1 MNQQQLNEE
10 IRDFVRSNKIPNP
23 INVTFTQK
31 QKVVGE
37 GMFNITDKN
46 GNRVCQY
53 LKFNKH
59 IDDVSSEQ
67 NFRHFKNKLNTKLF
81 GNGYRRYN
89 KQLQML
95 VVREVSNR
103 RHHLHCIIE
112 QPQRIGF
119 EKFTHLIEEVWKS
132 TDFGY
137 EEIHIEKPS
146 SQQREDGWL
155 NYIMKDRTK
164 VNLST
169 SVDWINSSIPN
180 HWWL

>member
-1 MNQQQLNEE
+1 MNQQQLNDE
-10 IRDFVRSNKIPNP
+10 IRRFVTSKRVTNP
-23 INVTFTQK
+23 INLTFTQK
-31 QKVVGE
+31 QSVNSFKV
-37 GMFNITDKN
+37 
-46 GNRVCQY
+46 
-53 LKFNKH
+53 
-59 IDDVSSEQ
+59 DDVVSEK

-95 VVREVSNR
+95 VVREVSSNH

-119 EKFTHLIEEVWKS
+119 EKFTHLIETVWKS

-146 SQQREDGWL
+146 SQLREDGWL
-155 NYIMKDRTK
+155 SYIMKDRTK

-169 SVDWINSSIPN
+169 SVDWINSSILN
-180 HWWL
+180 H

>member
-1 MNQQQLNEE
+1 MNQQQLNNQ
-10 IRDFVRSNKIPNP
+10 IRRFVTSNRVTNP

-31 QKVVGE
+31 QSV
-37 GMFNITDKN
+37 N
-46 GNRVCQY
+46 GFRV
-53 LKFNKH
+53 
-59 IDDVSSEQ
+59 DDVVSEK
-67 NFRHFKNKLNTKLF
+67 NFKHFKNKLNTKLF
-81 GNGYRRYN
+81 GNGYKRFN

-95 VVREVSNR
+95 VVREVSSNH

-119 EKFTHLIEEVWKS
+119 EKFTHLIETVWKS

-146 SQQREDGWL
+146 SQLREDGWL
-155 NYIMKDRTK
+155 SYIMKDRTK

-169 SVDWINSSIPN
+169 SIDWINSSILN
-180 HWWL
+180 H

>member
-1 MNQQQLNEE
+1 MNQQQLNDE
-10 IRDFVRSNKIPNP
+10 IRRFVTSNRVTNP
-23 INVTFTQK
+23 INLTLTQK
-31 QKVVGE
+31 QSVNGFKVDGV
-37 GMFNITDKN
+37 
-46 GNRVCQY
+46 
-53 LKFNKH
+53 
-59 IDDVSSEQ
+59 VSEK

-95 VVREVSNR
+95 VVREVSSNH

-119 EKFTHLIEEVWKS
+119 EQFTHLIEEVWKS

-146 SQQREDGWL
+146 SQLREDGWL
-155 NYIMKDRTK
+155 SYIMKDRTK
-164 VNLST
+164 VNLNT
-169 SVDWINSSIPN
+169 SVDWINTYISN
-180 HWWL
+180 HS

>member
-1 MNQQQLNEE
+1 MNQQQLNDE
-10 IRDFVRSNKIPNP
+10 IRRFVTSNRVTNP

-31 QKVVGE
+31 QSV
-37 GMFNITDKN
+37 N
-46 GNRVCQY
+46 GFRV
-53 LKFNKH
+53 
-59 IDDVSSEQ
+59 DDVVSEK
-67 NFRHFKNKLNTKLF
+67 NFKHFKNKLNTKLF
-81 GNGYRRYN
+81 GNGYKRFN

-95 VVREVSNR
+95 VVREVSSNH

-119 EKFTHLIEEVWKS
+119 EKFTHLIETVWKS

-164 VNLST
+164 VSLDTSIDWTNSTVLNL
-169 SVDWINSSIPN
+169 
-180 HWWL
+180 

>member
-81 GNGYRRYN
+81 GNGYRRFN

-95 VVREVSNR
+95 VIREVSSNH

-119 EKFTHLIEEVWKS
+119 EKFTHLIETVWKS

-146 SQQREDGWL
+146 SQLREDGWL
-155 NYIMKDRTK
+155 SYIMKDRTK

-169 SVDWINSSIPN
+169 SVDWINSSILN
-180 HWWL
+180 H

>member
-1 MNQQQLNEE
+1 MNQQQLNNQ
-10 IRDFVRSNKIPNP
+10 IRRFVTSNRVTNP

-31 QKVVGE
+31 QSV
-37 GMFNITDKN
+37 N
-46 GNRVCQY
+46 GFRV
-53 LKFNKH
+53 
-59 IDDVSSEQ
+59 DDVVSEK
-67 NFRHFKNKLNTKLF
+67 NFKHFKNKLNTKLF
-81 GNGYRRYN
+81 GNGYKRFN

-95 VVREVSNR
+95 VVREVSSNH

-119 EKFTHLIEEVWKS
+119 EKFTHLIETVWKS

-146 SQQREDGWL
+146 SQLREDGWL
-155 NYIMKDRTK
+155 SYIMKDRTK

-169 SVDWINSSIPN
+169 SVDWINSSILN
-180 HWWL
+180 H

>member
-1 MNQQQLNEE
+1 MNRTYLNET
-10 IRDFVRSNKIPNP
+10 IRDFVTQNRVTNP
-23 INVTFTQK
+23 INVTFTEK
-31 QKVVGE
+31 QS
-37 GMFNITDKN
+37 MN
-46 GNRVCQY
+46 GF
-53 LKFNKH
+53 K
-59 IDDVSSEQ
+59 IDSVISER

-119 EKFTHLIEEVWKS
+119 EKFTHLIETVWKS

-146 SQQREDGWL
+146 SQLREDGWL
-155 NYIMKDRTK
+155 SYIMKDRTK
-164 VNLST
+164 VNLHT
-169 SVDWINSSIPN
+169 SVDWINSSFTD
-180 HWWL
+180 H

>member
-1 MNQQQLNEE
+1 MNQQQLNDE
-10 IRDFVRSNKIPNP
+10 IRRFVTSERVTNP
-23 INVTFTQK
+23 INLTFTQK
-31 QKVVGE
+31 QSVNGFKV
-37 GMFNITDKN
+37 
-46 GNRVCQY
+46 
-53 LKFNKH
+53 
-59 IDDVSSEQ
+59 DDVVSEK

-95 VVREVSNR
+95 VVREVSSNH

-112 QPQRIGF
+112 QPHRIGF
-119 EKFTHLIEEVWKS
+119 EQFTHLIETVWKS

-146 SQQREDGWL
+146 SQLREDGWL
-155 NYIMKDRTK
+155 SYIMKDRTK

-169 SVDWINSSIPN
+169 SVDWINSSILN
-180 HWWL
+180 H

>member
-1 MNQQQLNEE
+1 MNRTYLNEK
-10 IRDFVRSNKIPNP
+10 IRDFVTQNRVTNP
-23 INVTFTQK
+23 INVTFTEK
-31 QKVVGE
+31 QSMNGFTIDNVV
-37 GMFNITDKN
+37 
-46 GNRVCQY
+46 
-53 LKFNKH
+53 
-59 IDDVSSEQ
+59 SER

-81 GNGYRRYN
+81 GNGYRRFN

-95 VVREVSNR
+95 VIREVSSNH

-119 EKFTHLIEEVWKS
+119 EEFSNLIETVWRS
-132 TDFGY
+132 TNFGY
-137 EEIHIEKPS
+137 DQIHIEKPS

-169 SVDWINSSIPN
+169 SVDWINSSILN
-180 HWWL
+180 H

>member
-59 IDDVSSEQ
+59 IDDV
-67 NFRHFKNKLNTKLF
+67 HPNK
-81 GNGYRRYN
+81 
-89 KQLQML
+89 
-95 VVREVSNR
+95 
-103 RHHLHCIIE
+103 
-112 QPQRIGF
+112 
-119 EKFTHLIEEVWKS
+119 
-132 TDFGY
+132 
-137 EEIHIEKPS
+137 
-146 SQQREDGWL
+146 
-155 NYIMKDRTK
+155 
-164 VNLST
+164 T
-169 SVDWINSSIPN
+169 SDISKTN
-180 HWWL
+180 

>member
-1 MNQQQLNEE
+1 MNQQQLNNQ
-10 IRDFVRSNKIPNP
+10 IRRFVTSNRVTNP

-31 QKVVGE
+31 QSV
-37 GMFNITDKN
+37 N
-46 GNRVCQY
+46 GFRV
-53 LKFNKH
+53 
-59 IDDVSSEQ
+59 DDVVSEK
-67 NFRHFKNKLNTKLF
+67 NFKHFKNKLNTKLF
-81 GNGYRRYN
+81 GNGYKRFN

-95 VVREVSNR
+95 VVREVSSNH

-119 EKFTHLIEEVWKS
+119 EKFTHLIETVWKS

-146 SQQREDGWL
+146 FQLREDGWL
-155 NYIMKDRTK
+155 SYIMKDRTK

-169 SVDWINSSIPN
+169 SVDWINSSILN
-180 HWWL
+180 H

>member
-1 MNQQQLNEE
+1 MNQQQLNNQ
-10 IRDFVRSNKIPNP
+10 IRRFVTSNRVTNP

-31 QKVVGE
+31 QSV
-37 GMFNITDKN
+37 N
-46 GNRVCQY
+46 GFRV
-53 LKFNKH
+53 
-59 IDDVSSEQ
+59 DDVVSEK
-67 NFRHFKNKLNTKLF
+67 NFKHFKNKLNTKLF
-81 GNGYRRYN
+81 GNGYKRFN

-95 VVREVSNR
+95 VVREVSSNH

-119 EKFTHLIEEVWKS
+119 EQFTHLIEEVWKS

-146 SQQREDGWL
+146 SQLREDGWL
-155 NYIMKDRTK
+155 SYIMKDRTK

-169 SVDWINSSIPN
+169 SVDWINSSILN
-180 HWWL
+180 H

>member
-1 MNQQQLNEE
+1 MSRTHLNDT
-10 IRDFVRSNKIPNP
+10 IRDFVASNRVANP
-23 INVTFTQK
+23 INITFTEK
-31 QKVVGE
+31 QSLNGLKIDNVV
-37 GMFNITDKN
+37 
-46 GNRVCQY
+46 
-53 LKFNKH
+53 
-59 IDDVSSEQ
+59 SER

-81 GNGYRRYN
+81 GNGYRRFN

-95 VVREVSNR
+95 VIREVSSNH

-119 EKFTHLIEEVWKS
+119 EKFTHLIETVWKS

-146 SQQREDGWL
+146 TQLREDGWL
-155 NYIMKDRTK
+155 SYIMKDRTK

-169 SVDWINSSIPN
+169 SIDWINSSILN
-180 HWWL
+180 H